1 MKYTV
6 SINEKKQAITVTLAD
21 GTQGV
26 AKCSP
31 TDKFDIGTGVEL
43 ALERAKVAQAN
54 RNKPSPSPIASQM
67 SVMMLVKELEKALPK
82 GEMVIVGNGV
92 EMTDRQK
99 AWLHSLTDCKCSCKC
114 SCDCDCEK
122 VYSEEE
128 YDDAVSDAY
137 EEGHSAGYDAGYADA
152 LEEMEQMNEE
162 DIEKIL
168 DRVREVLE
176 EAIN

>member
-1 MKYTV
+1 MKYSV
-6 SINEKKQAITVTLAD
+6 SINEKKQTITVTLAD

-26 AKCSP
+26 AKCCP
-31 TDKFDIGTGVEL
+31 TDKFDIGTGIEL

-82 GEMVIVGNGV
+82 GQMVIVGNGV
-92 EMTDRQK
+92 EMTD
-99 AWLHSLTDCKCSCKC
+99 CKC
-114 SCDCDCEK
+114 SCDCCGDCEK
-122 VYSEEE
+122 MYSEEE
-128 YDDAVSDAY
+128 YDDAVSNAY

-152 LEEMEQMNEE
+152 LEETEQLNES
-162 DIEKIL
+162 DIKEIL

-176 EAIN
+176 EAID

>member
-1 MKYTV
+1 MNYNV
-6 SINEKKQAITVTLAD
+6 SINEKKQTITVTLAD

-26 AKCSP
+26 AKCCP
-31 TDKFDIGTGVEL
+31 TDKFDIGTGIEL
-43 ALERAKVAQAN
+43 ALDRAKNAQAD
-54 RNKPSPSPIASQM
+54 RNKPSPSPM
-67 SVMMLVKELEKALPK
+67 SVMELVKALEKALPK
-82 GEMVIVGNGV
+82 GQMVIVGNGV

-99 AWLHSLTDCKCSCKC
+99 AWLHSLTDCEC
-114 SCDCDCEK
+114 SCDCCGDCEK

-128 YDDAVSDAY
+128 YDDAVSNAY

-152 LEEMEQMNEE
+152 LEEMEQLNEG

-176 EAIN
+176 EAID